1 MCIED
6 GRVLGQRSDVDDVG
20 LCGVVPLLEMAM
32 REQEQ
37 RESDMM
43 LGCAVRCI
51 YAACL
56 QCVRGERSVTVKGV
70 KWTTLE

>member
-6 GRVLGQRSDVDDVG
+6 GRVLGQSSDVDEVR

-32 REQEQ
+32 REQGQ
-37 RESDMM
+37 RENDMM
-43 LGCAVRCI
+43 LACAVRCI

-56 QCVRGERSVTVKGV
+56 QCVRGERSVTRKV
-70 KWTTLE
+70 